1 VIVFVYG
8 TTGEL
13 IKLAPVMRR
22 LEAAGERC
30 YSISTHQQASQIRPM
45 CAELGLRPPE
55 LVLWGGFRGSDLS
68 KTWEIPFWLALLTAR
83 FLRHLPELFRLVR
96 GQVTR
101 GFLVVHGDTMTT
113 VVGAVMGRL
122 LHLPVAHIEAGLR
135 SHDWRHPF
143 PEEINR
149 RLVARIADVHYAPS
163 AVAVNNL
170 ARARGEVLSTGANT
184 VRDSLDLVPVAAPFE
199 DDRYDELTVRRFG
212 LVSIHRFEL
221 LANEQRLRDLLV
233 VLREE
238 SVRTP
243 LLFIDHPVTAAK
255 LDSLGLA
262 SLFDDDRFVRVPRL
276 PYGRFVN
283 LLRRSSFLVTDS
295 GGSQE
300 ECSYLNHPCL
310 VHRLATERDEGLGT
324 NVVLS
329 RFDLDVVRRFLEDP
343 DRYRS
348 TNATADASP
357 SDFIVDDIRRRIRRD
372 DAALAP

>member
-1 VIVFVYG
+1 
-8 TTGEL
+8 
-13 IKLAPVMRR
+13 
-22 LEAAGERC
+22 
-30 YSISTHQQASQIRPM
+30 M
-45 CAELGLRPPE
+45 CEELGLRPPD

-83 FLRHLPELFRLVR
+83 FLRHLPQLFSLVR
-96 GQVTR
+96 GQATR

-143 PEEINR
+143 PEELNR
-149 RLVARIADVHYAPS
+149 RTVARIADVHYAPS

-184 VRDSLDLVPVAAPFE
+184 VRDSLDLVPDTPPFE
-199 DDRYDELTVRRFG
+199 EERYDRLTVARFG

-221 LANEQRLRDLLV
+221 LANEARLRGLLE

-238 SVRTP
+238 SLRTP
-243 LLFIDHPVTAAK
+243 LLFIDHPVTAARVE
-255 LDSLGLA
+255 SLGLEQ
-262 SLFDDDRFVRVPRL
+262 LFDDDRFVRVPRL

-329 RFDLDVVRRFLEDP
+329 RFDLEAVRRFLDDP
-343 DRYRS
+343 ERYRAPS
-348 TNATADASP
+348 AVADASP
-357 SDFIVDDIRRRIRRD
+357 SDFIVADIRRRIRRG
-372 DAALAP
+372 